1 MQVGC
6 PRSVCRCAED
16 MAPTQVCCSCNLQL
30 PSVHV
35 TRRTALAETNGHE
48 SAEQRSTD
56 TSRTLS
62 HVDRPIPRT

>member
-35 TRRTALAETNGHE
+35 TRRTRLPRQMVIEVQSGAAL
-48 SAEQRSTD
+48 
-56 TSRTLS
+56 TL
-62 HVDRPIPRT
+62 HAP